1 MCLHPVLSKHAIE
14 PLLCFE
20 RTSKLRVLQEF
31 EARAV
36 QCESDITFQRGQV
49 RQSYIGMVCA
59 QLQRHLA
66 TYMTAAVPAGGEP
79 PEGVSPAA
87 VDLVISL
94 VQVQADLVSLAPTAC
109 ITQVRP
115 TRTQPSKCANQA
127 EFELHTVIQY
137 H

>member
-1 MCLHPVLSKHAIE
+1 MH
-14 PLLCFE
+14 FE
-20 RTSKLRVLQEF
+20 GSGVLQEY

-66 TYMTAAVPAGGEP
+66 TYMTAAVPSGGEP

-87 VDLVISL
+87 VDLVTSL
-94 VQVQADLVSLAPTAC
+94 VQVQADMVSLAPAAC
-109 ITQVRP
+109 MTQVRP
-115 TRTQPSKCANQA
+115 TPTQPSKCASQVSIRPI
-127 EFELHTVIQY
+127 LHFHTATVPLQVLVTWHLI
-137 H
+137 